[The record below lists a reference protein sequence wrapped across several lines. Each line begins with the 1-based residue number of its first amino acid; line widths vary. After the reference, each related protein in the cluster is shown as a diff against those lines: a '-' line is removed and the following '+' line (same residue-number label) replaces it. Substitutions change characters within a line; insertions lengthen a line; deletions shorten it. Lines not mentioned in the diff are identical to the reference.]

1 MDKLFKTTL
10 ILLTYLLASLSF
22 AQNSFS
28 DNISSPVKNNRLA
41 SPDTVFLPVAQVYQV
56 AIEIKESELILNWSI
71 VEGYYLYRDRF
82 NFSAVDATSQLEA
95 PIFETGKRKWDDFFE
110 KELEVYYTTTSIV
123 LPYKA
128 ESDQMEIQIESQGC
142 ADAGLCYPPYK
153 QWLTVDFLSGKVE
166 ISNTPSAAAQ
176 AAMQGGSIINPR
188 QQEFSLG
195 VILIFALLGGM
206 ILNLMPCVF
215 PVLSIKALSFTM
227 THQTASSRRSH
238 GLAYT
243 AGVVSSFVGI
253 AFVMLSLRAAG
264 EAIGWGFQL
273 QSPLFVMLLI
283 YLFFIMGLA
292 FSGYLEIGS
301 SLMSIGQSSERDESL
316 SSSFMTGVL
325 ATTVASPCTAP
336 FMGPALGFAIAQP
349 SYLALLVF
357 AFLGLGMA
365 LPFVLLAWIP
375 SLTAKLPRPGAWM
388 DSFKQFL
395 AFPLYI
401 TGVWLIWVVGRQ
413 TSVDIVA
420 TIIIG
425 LVLIT
430 MSIWLTKLRQAA
442 GHKITTLSFAN
453 LFAALCLIGAVT
465 IPAWSITKDTE
476 PVRWEPYSQ
485 QRLSELRQA
494 QKPVFVNLTADWCI
508 TCLANEKIAFT
519 NAFYQS
525 LSDNQ
530 VTYLKGDW
538 TNNDPEITK
547 LLNQFQRSGVPLYLV
562 YPEGEA
568 SAEVLPQ
575 ILLENTLI
583 NAIQRSRSNLADV
596 SVF

>member
-28 DNISSPVKNNRLA
+28 ENISSPAKNNRLA

-95 PIFETGKRKWDDFFE
+95 PIFEIGKRKWDDFFE
-110 KELEVYYTTTSIV
+110 EELEVYYTTTSIV

-243 AGVVSSFVGI
+243 VGVVSSFVGI

-375 SLTAKLPRPGAWM
+375 SLTAKLPRPGVWM

-453 LFAALCLIGAVT
+453 LFAALCLIGAIT

-476 PVRWEPYSQ
+476 PARWEPYSQ

-583 NAIQRSRSNLADV
+583 NAIQRSRSNIADV
-596 SVF
+596 SGF

>member
-28 DNISSPVKNNRLA
+28 ENISSPAKNNRLA

-95 PIFETGKRKWDDFFE
+95 PIFEIGKRKWDDFFE
-110 KELEVYYTTTSIV
+110 EELEVYYTTTSIV
-123 LPYKA
+123 LPYKT

-153 QWLTVDFLSGKVE
+153 QWLTVDFLSGKVD
-166 ISNTPSAAAQ
+166 ISNTPSTAAQ

>member
-1 MDKLFKTTL
+1 MSKLFKTTFF
-10 ILLTYLLASLSF
+10 LLTYLLASLSF
-22 AQNSFS
+22 AQSSFS
-28 DNISSPVKNNRLA
+28 DNVSSSVNNNRLL
-41 SPDTVFLPVAQVYQV
+41 SPNALFLPVEQVYQV
-56 AIEIKESELILNWSI
+56 TVDVGENQLILNWSI

-82 NFSAVDATSQLEA
+82 SFSAVDATSQLGA

-110 KELEVYYTTTSIV
+110 EELEVYYTKTSIA
-123 LPYKA
+123 LPY
-128 ESDQMEIQIESQGC
+128 EGEGEQMEIQVESQGC

-153 QWLTVDFLSGKVE
+153 QWLTINLVSGKVD
-166 ISNTPSAAAQ
+166 ISNTPSSSAQ
-176 AAMQGGSIINPR
+176 AAMQGGSSSNIG
-188 QQEFSLG
+188 QEEFSLG
-195 VILIFALLGGM
+195 LILIFAFLGGM

-227 THQTASSRRSH
+227 THQTQSSRRSH

-243 AGVVSSFVGI
+243 AGVVASFVGI

-273 QSPLFVMLLI
+273 QSPLFVTLLI

-301 SLMSIGQSSERDESL
+301 GLMSIGQSSARDESL

-401 TGVWLIWVVGRQ
+401 TGIWLLWVVGRQ
-413 TSVDIVA
+413 TNVDIVA
-420 TIIIG
+420 IIILG
-425 LVLIT
+425 LVLIA
-430 MSIWLTKLRQAA
+430 MAIWLTKLRQAS
-442 GHKITTLSFAN
+442 GQKITSFSFTN
-453 LFAALCLIGAVT
+453 VLAALCLMGALT
-465 IPAWSITKDTE
+465 IPAWSITKEAE
-476 PVRWEPYSQ
+476 PAQWEPYSQ
-485 QRLSELRQA
+485 QRLDELRQA
-494 QKPVFVNLTADWCI
+494 QKAVFVNLTADWCI

-525 LSDNQ
+525 LNDNQ

-547 LLNQFQRSGVPLYLV
+547 LLNQFQRSGVPLYLM
-562 YPEGEA
+562 YPSGD
-568 SAEVLPQ
+568 SVAEVLPQ
-575 ILLENTLI
+575 ILLESTLLK
-583 NAIQRSRSNLADV
+583 AIERSK
-596 SVF
+596 

>member
-22 AQNSFS
+22 AQNSLS
-28 DNISSPVKNNRLA
+28 DNISSPAKNNRLA

-95 PIFETGKRKWDDFFE
+95 PIFEIGKRKWDDFFE
-110 KELEVYYTTTSIV
+110 EELEVYYTTTSIV

-243 AGVVSSFVGI
+243 VGVVSSFVGI

-583 NAIQRSRSNLADV
+583 SAIQRSRSNISDV